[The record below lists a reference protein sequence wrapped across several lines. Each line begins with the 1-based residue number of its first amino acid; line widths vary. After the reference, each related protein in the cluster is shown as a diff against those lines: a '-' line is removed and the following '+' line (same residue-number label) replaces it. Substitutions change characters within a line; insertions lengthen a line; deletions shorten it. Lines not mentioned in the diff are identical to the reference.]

1 MRFYIADLHFFHEN
15 LLNDMD
21 HRGFSS
27 LEEMHEYMIDKWNMR
42 VNKRDEVIVLG
53 DFSMGKPSET
63 AEILNRLNGRIGLIE
78 GNHDH
83 RYLDDSKFDTSRFM
97 WVLPYKKMKDNKRTV
112 ILSHY
117 PIMCYDGQFHKD
129 KDGNPKTYMLY
140 GHVHN
145 TFDEYLIDQFINET
159 RASVRPAKK
168 EKDSI
173 NTPCQM
179 INCFAMFSDYTPLTL
194 DEWIR
199 VDEVR
204 RGMINIEDYKQ
215 FSNTVR
221 ANIYM
226 KGIDL
231 KVRC

>member
-21 HRGFSS
+21 HRGFES
-27 LEEMHEYMIDKWNMR
+27 LEKMHEYMIIQWNKR

-53 DFSMGKPSET
+53 DFSMGKPSLT
-63 AEILNRLNGRIGLIE
+63 AEILGQLNGKIGLIE

-83 RYLDDSKFDTSRFM
+83 RYLDDSKFDKSKFM
-97 WVLPYKKMKDNKRTV
+97 WITPYKKMKDNKRSV

-117 PIMCYDGQFHKD
+117 PMMCYDGQFHKD

-140 GHVHN
+140 GHVHD
-145 TFDEYLIDQFINET
+145 TFDEYLINQFITET
-159 RASVRPAKK
+159 KSFKRPVKK

-179 INCFAMFSDYTPLTL
+179 INCFCMYSDYMPLTL
-194 DEWIR
+194 DEWIK

-204 RGMINIEDYKQ
+204 RSMIREDDYKE
-215 FSNTVR
+215 FANTVR
-221 ANIYM
+221 PDIYM
-226 KGIDL
+226 DGIDL
-231 KVRC
+231 TIRT

>member
-1 MRFYIADLHFFHEN
+1 MRFYIADLHFYHEN

-21 HRGFSS
+21 HRGFES
-27 LEEMHEYMIDKWNMR
+27 LEKMHEYMINQWNKR

-63 AEILNRLNGRIGLIE
+63 TEILCRLNGKIGLIE

-83 RYLDDSKFDTSRFM
+83 RYLDDSKFDKSNFM
-97 WVLPYKKMKDNKRTV
+97 WITPYKKMKDNKRSV

-140 GHVHN
+140 GHVHD
-145 TFDEYLIDQFINET
+145 TFDEYLINQFINET
-159 RASVRPAKK
+159 KSLKRPVKK
-168 EKDSI
+168 EKDTI

-179 INCFAMFSDYTPLTL
+179 INCFCMYSDYVPLTL
-194 DEWIR
+194 DEWIK
-199 VDEVR
+199 VDTVR
-204 RGMINIEDYKQ
+204 RSMIKEEDYKE
-215 FSNTVR
+215 FANTVR
-221 ANIYM
+221 PDIYM
-226 KGIDL
+226 DGIDL
-231 KVRC
+231 TIRT